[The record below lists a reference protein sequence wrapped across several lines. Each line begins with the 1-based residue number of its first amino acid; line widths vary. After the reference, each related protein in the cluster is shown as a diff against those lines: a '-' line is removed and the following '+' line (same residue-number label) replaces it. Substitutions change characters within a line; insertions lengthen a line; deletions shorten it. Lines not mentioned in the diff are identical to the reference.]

1 MPVTISLPNEEFA
14 YFSMAWYLV
23 LLIVIIAEAIWNY
36 IHPPFTKTFAIFMGI
51 ETLFLVFQISC
62 LCLYAYSWT
71 QGCAIYMLQRI
82 CDTVH
87 VLSLFMSYCVWGNGY
102 FKNVTYGVRTAWNS
116 LIIPYIIL
124 VALIIYDLVI
134 LSLSIAYVGL
144 TEDCTTVCFLSVLS
158 IEELFIQFLR
168 SS

>member
-14 YFSMAWYLV
+14 YFSMAWYLI
-23 LLIVIIAEAIWNY
+23 LLIVIVAEAIWNY

-51 ETLFLVFQISC
+51 ETVFLVFQISC

-87 VLSLFMSYCVWGNGY
+87 VMSLFMSYCVWGNGY

-116 LIIPYIIL
+116 LIVPYIIL
-124 VALIIYDLVI
+124 GCLIIYDLVI
-134 LSLSIAYVGL
+134 LSLSISYVFL
-144 TEDCTTVCFLSVLS
+144 TEDCTTVCFFCFFS
-158 IEELFIQFLR
+158 LF
-168 SS
+168 